1 MCVMKI
7 TQQDI
12 PNAFAPLELDLLHK
26 GAAVTIDP
34 AHPLLLTRANGRPVL
49 GMRGMEVRE
58 GSGQKGFFEVRCISG
73 CEYGITI
80 GMATHDVDV
89 TKELGCGHD
98 GFGWWSVGDDSGHL
112 IINHSLRRVSPD
124 EGDDFPAYNHGY
136 VDTPGF
142 TVGDVIGLMLDCSG
156 TPTLLFFVNGAQVQ
170 QIIMTTQVQG
180 KMLFPAFALSGG
192 GEIDISPN
200 PDLPADAAV

>member
-34 AHPLLLTRANGRPVL
+34 AHPLLLSETDNQPVL

-73 CEYGITI
+73 YEPITI

-89 TKELGCGHD
+89 TQTLGFGHD
-98 GFGWWSVGDDSGHL
+98 GFGWWSDDDSGKLVIH
-112 IINHSLRRVSPD
+112 HSLRRVSPD
-124 EGDDFPAYNHGY
+124 EGRDHPSLNQGF

-142 TVGDVIGLMLDCSG
+142 TEGDVIGLMLDCSG

-170 QIIMTTQVQG
+170 QMVMTQQVQG

-192 GEIDISPN
+192 GKIDISPN

>member
-12 PNAFAPLELDLLHK
+12 PNAFAPLELDLLYK
-26 GAAVTIDP
+26 GDAVTIDP
-34 AHPLLLTRANGRPVL
+34 AHPLLLPDSDHQPVL
-49 GMRGMEVRE
+49 GMRGMESRE

-89 TKELGCGHD
+89 TESSLGWSQD
-98 GFGWWSVGDDSGHL
+98 GFGWWSDDDSGKLTIH
-112 IINHSLRRVSPD
+112 NSLRGISPD
-124 EGDDFPAYNHGY
+124 EGVCCDSIDFRFVSAPR
-136 VDTPGF
+136 F

-156 TPTLLFFVNGAQVQ
+156 APTLLLFVNGAQVQ
-170 QIIMTTQVQG
+170 QMVMTTQVQG
-180 KMLFPAFALSGG
+180 KILFPAFALGG
-192 GEIDISPN
+192 GGKIDIFPN

>member
-34 AHPLLLTRANGRPVL
+34 AHPLLLSETDNQPVM

-73 CEYGITI
+73 CEARITI

-89 TKELGCGHD
+89 TDELGCD
-98 GFGWWSVGDDSGHL
+98 DDSFGWMSFGKDGGL
-112 IINHSLRRVSPD
+112 FFIRNSLRRVSPD